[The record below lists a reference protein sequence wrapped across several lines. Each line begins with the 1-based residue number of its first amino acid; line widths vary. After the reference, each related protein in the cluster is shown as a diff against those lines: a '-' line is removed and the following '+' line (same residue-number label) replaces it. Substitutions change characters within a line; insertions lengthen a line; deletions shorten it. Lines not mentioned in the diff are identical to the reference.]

1 MIGQMSWNDRLH
13 GNFEVSHQNDRASSG
28 TKLPTKMIER
38 KHFPTK
44 IIALQPHVTL
54 IVITLHQHKPC
65 TSGLCQFP
73 TNRMQCVFTSNARTV
88 LRRNSFQFLYACRQ
102 VVVQKDRQFRTLN
115 LYRARANEH
124 QYPPVRVRWVCW
136 VSCPLLGSVLT
147 DPGPCASSNRHCV
160 GPQGRTPEATTEANN
175 WGVDYRSP
183 SYASKQKLHVIT
195 YCLNKSV
202 TNSTQTTRILC
213 LAKAWKQTKK

>member
-1 MIGQMSWNDRLH
+1 M
-13 GNFEVSHQNDRASSG
+13 
-28 TKLPTKMIER
+28 
-38 KHFPTK
+38 
-44 IIALQPHVTL
+44 HVA
-54 IVITLHQHKPC
+54 
-65 TSGLCQFP
+65 GLCRFL
-73 TNRMQCVFTSNARTV
+73 TNRMQCFFTSNARTV

-147 DPGPCASSNRHCV
+147 DPRPCASSNRHCV
-160 GPQGRTPEATTEANN
+160 GRKDEHQRRQPEANMTTT
-175 WGVDYRSP
+175 GMLVIDPP
-183 SYASKQKLHVIT
+183 SIFFKIEVTCNKIL
-195 YCLNKSV
+195 LNKSI

-213 LAKAWKQTKK
+213 LAKAWKQSKS

>member
-1 MIGQMSWNDRLH
+1 MY
-13 GNFEVSHQNDRASSG
+13 VA
-28 TKLPTKMIER
+28 
-38 KHFPTK
+38 
-44 IIALQPHVTL
+44 
-54 IVITLHQHKPC
+54 
-65 TSGLCQFP
+65 GLCWFL
-73 TNRMQCVFTSNARTV
+73 TNRIKCFFTSNARTV
-88 LRRNSFQFLYACRQ
+88 LRRNSFQFVYACRQ

-115 LYRARANEH
+115 LYRVRTNEH

-147 DPGPCASSNRHCV
+147 DPRPCASSNRHCV

-183 SYASKQKLHVIT
+183 SYSSKQKLHVIT
-195 YCLNKSV
+195 YCWTKSV

-213 LAKAWKQTKK
+213 LAKAWKQSK